1 MDYPRD
7 KLARDFFATLALT
20 VFAQARNWQ
29 LGHEKYASILFATL
43 ALTVFGH
50 SPKLAPQLWKICKH
64 IFRSIRLNS
73 FCASANLVGSVIY
86 TKLETLVS

>member
-43 ALTVFGH
+43 ALT
-50 SPKLAPQLWKICKH
+50 
-64 IFRSIRLNS
+64 S
-73 FCASANLVGSVIY
+73 FWTQSETGASAMESM
-86 TKLETLVS
+86 

>member
-29 LGHEKYASILFATL
+29 LGHEKYASILFA
-43 ALTVFGH
+43 AFGLTVFAQARC
-50 SPKLAPQLWKICKH
+50 LAA
-64 IFRSIRLNS
+64 RL
-73 FCASANLVGSVIY
+73 
-86 TKLETLVS
+86 

>member
-7 KLARDFFATLALT
+7 KLARDFFTTLALT

-43 ALTVFGH
+43 ALTVFAQARTW
-50 SPKLAPQLWKICKH
+50 SARLYIRNLKL
-64 IFRSIRLNS
+64 
-73 FCASANLVGSVIY
+73 
-86 TKLETLVS
+86 